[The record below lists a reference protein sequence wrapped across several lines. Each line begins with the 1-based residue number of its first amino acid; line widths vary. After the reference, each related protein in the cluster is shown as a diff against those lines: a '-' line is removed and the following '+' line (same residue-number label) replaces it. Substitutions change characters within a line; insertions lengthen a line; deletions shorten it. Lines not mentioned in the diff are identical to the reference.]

1 MLYLAPSEVLEDV
14 IDVLWNITRVITR
27 QVCHGPPYLRHRTHF
42 KLERAFCRS
51 IIFKVQNMKAWKAEG
66 VEHDCSRG
74 DRESERREKEIGGKS
89 FRGRAKVCFVPCVPL
104 SLDTA
109 STSLADIRASPS
121 SVIASTSLSGSGLT
135 VVSAQP
141 TSFSCGR
148 HDRNGQSW
156 EPQYLARGTCTKQA
170 AASTTRARD
179 GSMVASST
187 YHHVFIL
194 WGVGIDLAQRSALL
208 VTPASDN
215 KDVRRDSE
223 NEIDKPRQS
232 CKCHQCLCQ
241 QEAGHW
247 LGWAQ
252 AIIPSTSTLR
262 SALIDQIFSLLSPQP
277 SRHLGGLEQCEVV
290 SCCGTQF

>member
-135 VVSAQP
+135 VVSAAHVLFLWSARSQRSVMG
-141 TSFSCGR
+141 TSIFGEG
-148 HDRNGQSW
+148 H
-156 EPQYLARGTCTKQA
+156 LHK
-170 AASTTRARD
+170 ASSSINNESKRWLD
-179 GSMVASST
+179 GSIINLPSCL
-187 YHHVFIL
+187 YL
-194 WGVGIDLAQRSALL
+194 VGRWHRSCPAQCA
-208 VTPASDN
+208 PCDAC
-215 KDVRRDSE
+215 E
-223 NEIDKPRQS
+223 RQQG
-232 CKCHQCLCQ
+232 CAERFRK
-241 QEAGHW
+241 
-247 LGWAQ
+247 
-252 AIIPSTSTLR
+252 
-262 SALIDQIFSLLSPQP
+262 
-277 SRHLGGLEQCEVV
+277 
-290 SCCGTQF
+290 